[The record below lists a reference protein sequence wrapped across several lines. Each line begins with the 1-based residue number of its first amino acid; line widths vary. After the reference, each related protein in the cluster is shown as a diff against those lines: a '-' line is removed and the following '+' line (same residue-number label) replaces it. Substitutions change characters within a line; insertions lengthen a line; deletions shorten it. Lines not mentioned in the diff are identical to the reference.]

1 MHALK
6 AIAFY
11 TMNTKIT
18 LNHFHSFFISCS
30 VCIYVPTSDYVRL
43 NFGNEINSL
52 AFADGAHF
60 GLGLMS
66 HQDFSTNKSALEW
79 EYDSTC
85 QSYDETASEMFQQ
98 SNLTNASIFI
108 LFGWI
113 LSGMTL
119 LIVLGI
125 KVSGKG
131 SDVFCLCAF
140 TLAVSLASTFSQEL
154 GLLSMF
160 QKHGDDAVC
169 SLSRY
174 VFDNDGTSNWL
185 VDYPATDYPEVAYMR
200 FFQKCTLG
208 TQGKMALA
216 GGVLQMLTSVL
227 IMTNYWVAQQSYST
241 AEYDGKDFSKEIDTA
256 HEMLRP
262 SNDNSPTNSVTRD
275 LAVDEI
281 QIKSPEESIVHDTP
295 ANDEEIMNDDISY
308 DQPNQ
313 ESFED
318 EIQAEDDLS
327 MATTDVV
334 VDLAASP
341 APTNLRSSLMSS
353 KALSSGRF

>member
-1 MHALK
+1 
-6 AIAFY
+6 
-11 TMNTKIT
+11 MNARKYNEYNDISQSCT
-18 LNHFHSFFISCS
+18 HSSSIHT
-30 VCIYVPTSDYVRL
+30 YVPTSDYVRL
-43 NFGNEINSL
+43 NFGSEINSL
-52 AFADGAHF
+52 SFTDGAHF

-85 QSYDETASEMFQQ
+85 KAYDETASEMFQQ
-98 SNLTNASIFI
+98 SNLKNASIFI
-108 LFGWI
+108 LLGWI

-125 KVSGKG
+125 KISGKG

-140 TLAVSLASTFSQEL
+140 TVVTSLASTLLQEL
-154 GLLSMF
+154 GLLGMF
-160 QKHGDDAVC
+160 QKHGDDAIC
-169 SLSRY
+169 SMRRY

-185 VDYPATDYPEVAYMR
+185 VDYPATDYPEVAYIR

-208 TQGKMALA
+208 TQGKIALA
-216 GGVLQMLTSVL
+216 GGVLQMVTTVL
-227 IMTNYWVAQQSYST
+227 IMTNYWVAQQSNST
-241 AEYDGKDFSKEIDTA
+241 AEYDSKDVSKEIDTA

-275 LAVDEI
+275 IAVDES
-281 QIKSPEESIVHDTP
+281 QLKSLEESLAH
-295 ANDEEIMNDDISY
+295 EMNDDISY

-327 MATTDVV
+327 MATAEVV
-334 VDLAASP
+334 VNLAASP
-341 APTNLRSSLMSS
+341 APTNLQSSLRSS

>member
-1 MHALK
+1 
-6 AIAFY
+6 
-11 TMNTKIT
+11 
-18 LNHFHSFFISCS
+18 
-30 VCIYVPTSDYVRL
+30 
-43 NFGNEINSL
+43 
-52 AFADGAHF
+52 
-60 GLGLMS
+60 
-66 HQDFSTNKSALEW
+66 
-79 EYDSTC
+79 
-85 QSYDETASEMFQQ
+85 
-98 SNLTNASIFI
+98 
-108 LFGWI
+108 
-113 LSGMTL
+113 MTL

-241 AEYDGKDFSKEIDTA
+241 AEYDGKDFSKEIDTS

-295 ANDEEIMNDDISY
+295 ANANDDDEEIMNDDISY